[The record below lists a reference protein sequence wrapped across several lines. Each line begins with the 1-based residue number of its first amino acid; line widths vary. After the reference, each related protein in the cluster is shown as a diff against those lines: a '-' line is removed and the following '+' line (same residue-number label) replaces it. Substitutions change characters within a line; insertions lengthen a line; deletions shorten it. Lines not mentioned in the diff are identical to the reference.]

1 MINIYPIYQQTPQTK
16 TLFLEVNLTFLSE
29 TDCKE
34 CESGDQCNVSISHH
48 ARSLDGLG
56 DDPSVR
62 FTPEHVTFELLRA
75 AVHDHCEGV
84 AVVTDAQ
91 KGEEAYLTLPEG
103 LVAVLSA

>member
-1 MINIYPIYQQTPQTK
+1 MIYSYDQYLCNISTK
-16 TLFLEVNLTFLSE
+16 TLSVRQVISVMSVT
-29 TDCKE
+29 C
-34 CESGDQCNVSISHH
+34 ISHH

-62 FTPEHVTFELLRA
+62 FTPEHVTFKLLRA

-91 KGEEAYLTLPEG
+91 EGEEAYLTLPEW
-103 LVAVLSA
+103 LVAVLSARQEEG

>member
-1 MINIYPIYQQTPQTK
+1 MINIYAIYQQSPQTE
-16 TLFLEVNLTFLSE
+16 TLSVH
-29 TDCKE
+29 
-34 CESGDQCNVSISHH
+34 QVISVMSVTCIAHH

-62 FTPEHVTFELLRA
+62 FTPEHVTFKLLRA

-91 KGEEAYLTLPEG
+91 EGEEAYLTLPEW
-103 LVAVLSA
+103 LVAVLSARQEEG

>member
-1 MINIYPIYQQTPQTK
+1 MINIYPIYQQSPQTK
-16 TLFLEVNLTFLSE
+16 TLSVRQVISVMSVT
-29 TDCKE
+29 C
-34 CESGDQCNVSISHH
+34 ISHH

-62 FTPEHVTFELLRA
+62 FTPEHVTFKLLRA

-91 KGEEAYLTLPEG
+91 EGEEAYLTLPEW
-103 LVAVLSA
+103 LVAVLSARQEEG